1 MSFDLKYAGLQAR
14 IANLESY
21 IETLEHA
28 LREAKD
34 AEFCECCGEL
44 LIKGYNVVDEHFCSQ
59 ACAED
64 VQAEHEDEMAFQ
76 ESVYQRGR

>member
-28 LREAKD
+28 LMEAKD
-34 AEFCECCGEL
+34 AKFCDHCGEL
-44 LIKGYNVVDEHFCSQ
+44 LIKGHNVVEEHFCSH
-59 ACAED
+59 ACAEEVEAGHD
-64 VQAEHEDEMAFQ
+64 SERAFQ
-76 ESVYQRGR
+76 ESIYQKGR